1 MNDTGIDVH
10 PYADAY
16 KAAVEYRKQRRME
29 REGIEEEPEEI
40 PKHAKK
46 RPEASITQWLVV

>member
-1 MNDTGIDVH
+1 MKDNGIDVH